1 MKSTSNKKVISC
13 TLAIMVLITSTF
25 SLRTT
30 IEVNAIDSFEV
41 HSVKQ
46 EKVNNKKKSK
56 QVKADFKLSDIPE
69 ELKEN
74 TQIDTRQ
81 LKGIDSVDGLDL
93 YSLTTIEKDN
103 KRVLHIFDNPIKYYD
118 KKNREVKFINNSF
131 KKSRKMTEQG
141 KTYAYE
147 NEANDIKVYI
157 PQNNDE
163 NIAVENAD
171 GFSLKFQ
178 PCVKKE
184 VEVITK
190 SFEFQDEKEEVA
202 EYSDIFGAGYSLQY
216 IPQNDGVKEN
226 IYIEKNKG
234 VYQFDFEVT
243 AKGISPNSMKGKTI
257 DFVNNETKE
266 IVFTLGEIFIKDS
279 YIGNGEGNRH
289 ISFDNYYQIQKVGKD
304 SYKLTYVLDSK
315 FLKSSETVYPVLVD
329 PSISPIKDI
338 KDAPVYSGKANE
350 NFKTNA
356 WIEIGKVGGNYGT
369 GHGYFQT
376 DAIDKYKYIN
386 SNNITNASLR
396 VYEGSGTT
404 YASKFV
410 AYDTKGTWT
419 SKGITWNNRPGKSGN
434 ALDTVKID
442 SSGFYDFNITSLVK
456 KWLKNELGEGGQTC
470 KKGVVL
476 IPNSSDTKRKD
487 FCSANYGTASKR
499 PSIKIEYMEDTSI
512 GNNTYFLENY
522 NSKQY
527 LAANYNSDN
536 VFQYIKTYTD
546 KQQWIVKH
554 VGGGYYTIANKY
566 YGTNGFLDVEDASA
580 SPINADIWQG
590 GSGNAV
596 KYKVVKNNDGSGTY
610 RIMSKQLDDLKALT
624 IRSGS
629 TASGA
634 NAVFGNYV
642 GTNQSKWK
650 FSVASTRYTLPD
662 MYVKG
667 ITSGSKVI
675 TTLSQYQFHVQLV
688 NRYSK
693 ISDTKTLVQIIDQN
707 NNIVY
712 TSIVNAFAMD
722 GEGNS
727 VVSFQWNPEKE
738 GQYTIKV
745 IANYNSS
752 MKEYDVSN
760 NSKTIQA
767 EVVKG
772 CYMRMDNFLDHGFVV
787 KYGNGSEAKAKE
799 LVKRVT
805 GWVAQYYKDYF
816 GVILDNHIDICSSS
830 ADECKCEM
838 MSREG
843 ETRTFEQLIN
853 VPCPFDLKE
862 HKPCC
867 TYKYRPLT
875 EFIWYKY
882 EKTGFPIVWTGHRL
896 FDDNEGKVKC
906 ERSFRIGNPAG
917 ICMIGYMEEEQFINK
932 SIYTLLH
939 ETAHVFGGRDHYHED
954 STEDENGK
962 CIHSDIC
969 SYCGTN
975 KRNKMCTMDAYLQKE
990 DILTYQKEK
999 IFCEGCVNDIK
1010 IKVKEM
1016 SENE

>member
-404 YASKFV
+404 YASKVV